1 MADKDR
7 IAGYRTM
14 AGLTQKEM
22 AQALDMSYMGYRN
35 KELGKSEFKRD
46 EMHKF
51 TEIVKR
57 AIPEITAQEIFFD

>member
-1 MADKDR
+1 MADRDR

-22 AQALDMSYMGYRN
+22 AKELDMSYMGYRN

-46 EMHKF
+46 EMSKF